1 MIDEV
6 TVNFLWL
13 SYFLAAGVTG
23 GRVVWCRYCS
33 RRTGLQP
40 ALDESDRWRSA
51 LGRLKRSLLQ
61 SVRQTGSLRGEIW
74 AEELETRTRNIS
86 RGKKLGFEDGFYE
99 GWRV

>member
-6 TVNFLWL
+6 TLNFLRL
-13 SYFLAAGVTG
+13 SYFLAAGVRRGRGGSCGANIAQG
-23 GRVVWCRYCS
+23 GRGCS
-33 RRTGLQP
+33 LCEMNQIDGGQ
-40 ALDESDRWRSA
+40 A

-86 RGKKLGFEDGFYE
+86 RGKKKN
-99 GWRV
+99 